1 VEAEAEEKAEAEAAE
16 LEAKA
21 EEEKAAY
28 DLCNEFR
35 GIKNGGKNECFE
47 STVLV
52 FHLSIRDRHM
62 CGIVTILPLIW
73 KETDTRRHYTA
84 STTKEARHCLLV
96 SRFLSTITTP
106 AAVVCSNRRGVQR

>member
-1 VEAEAEEKAEAEAAE
+1 MEAEAEEKAEAEAAE

-62 CGIVTILPLIW
+62 WHCYHITLIW